1 MGLLIVDKS
10 QNKAF
15 KGQQLLDIDQNEFDI
30 LWILSSRPERIFSE
44 EDIEL
49 ELEQEYLDFKGFSI
63 IKIIKTL
70 QEKLSFQ
77 NILLVDNDGFK
88 IEFKRAI

>member
-44 EDIEL
+44 EDIAL
-49 ELEQEYLDFKGFSI
+49 ELGAGVF
-63 IKIIKTL
+63 
-70 QEKLSFQ
+70 
-77 NILLVDNDGFK
+77 
-88 IEFKRAI
+88 